1 MSCPG
6 NLSLE
11 FDSKEGHN
19 KSFIIYAIKIRRKTL
34 FYTTNLIVPC
44 ILISFLSVCV
54 FFLPADALEKMT
66 LCISILLA
74 LVVFLLLV
82 LKILPPT
89 SQTVPLIAKYLLFT
103 FIMNL
108 MTIFLT
114 VAIINWN
121 FRTPRTHKM
130 PSWVR
135 SVFLNYL
142 PRVIFMKRPDHDSR
156 FGEKAYT
163 KIHHKTQEKSKD
175 NSAFQPSKSN
185 LSDDSNHSQK
195 SELDSHKIQPVLA
208 PLLLRKSATL
218 TVNPALTP
226 FADKD
231 SSKGRP
237 RPAVVTS
244 VDGIPICPET
254 IKALEAV
261 KYVAAH
267 LKNEKDYSEVTH
279 VHFELFPNSMIHMQI
294 PLRNKIAPF

>member
-19 KSFIIYAIKIRRKTL
+19 KSFIIYTIKIRRKTL

-44 ILISFLSVCV
+44 ILISSLSVCV

-135 SVFLNYL
+135 SIFLNYL
-142 PRVIFMKRPDHDSR
+142 PRAIFMKRPDHDSR

-163 KIHHKTQEKSKD
+163 KRHHKTRERSKD
-175 NSAFQPSKSN
+175 NSAFQSSKSN
-185 LSDDSNHSQK
+185 LNEGFDHSQK
-195 SELDSHKIQPVLA
+195 SEIDSHKTPAALS
-208 PLLLRKSATL
+208 PLLLRKSTTL
-218 TVNPALTP
+218 TVNPTS
-226 FADKD
+226 FAD
-231 SSKGRP
+231 SLKGGS

-267 LKNEKDYSEVTH
+267 LKNENDYSEVTYDQ
-279 VHFELFPNSMIHMQI
+279 FELYIYMYIYIGIYNIHI
-294 PLRNKIAPF
+294 YIDI